1 MKEIIQKEL
10 ESLMKIV
17 LNWKEDYL
25 SSAEGVKEFL
35 VKEFEQ
41 EIETYVS
48 PYVRR
53 LYEMKYLTENEAKE
67 FMELIYE
74 QVNDLYNM
82 LVKEDK

>member
-10 ESLMKIV
+10 ESLMKMV

-25 SSAEGVKEFL
+25 SSVGGVKEFL

-41 EIETYVS
+41 EIEMYVF
-48 PYVRR
+48 PYIRR

-82 LVKEDK
+82 LVKED

>member
-10 ESLMKIV
+10 ESLMKMV

-25 SSAEGVKEFL
+25 SSVGGVKEFL
-35 VKEFEQ
+35 VREFEQ
-41 EIETYVS
+41 EIEMYVF
-48 PYVRR
+48 PYIRR

>member
-53 LYEMKYLTENEAKE
+53 LCEMKYLTENEAKE

>member
-1 MKEIIQKEL
+1 MK
-10 ESLMKIV
+10 MV

-25 SSAEGVKEFL
+25 SSVGGVKEFL
-35 VKEFEQ
+35 VREFEQ
-41 EIETYVS
+41 EIEMYVF
-48 PYVRR
+48 PYIRR

>member
-10 ESLMKIV
+10 ESLMKII
-17 LNWKEDYL
+17 LNWKEDYM
-25 SSAEGVKEFL
+25 SSAGGIKEFL

-41 EIETYVS
+41 EIETYVF

-53 LYEMKYLTENEAKE
+53 LYEMKYLTENEAKK

-74 QVNDLYNM
+74 QINDLYNM

>member
-41 EIETYVS
+41 EIEIYVS

-53 LYEMKYLTENEAKE
+53 LYEMNYLTENEAKE